1 MTFEKKGVVLNLGA
15 GGAWDDVLVDSSTV
29 VVRDGQVWLYY
40 TGYDGSNYRIGLA
53 VSKDGLTFEKKG
65 IVLDL
70 GAGGAWDDV
79 RVYYP
84 TVAVRDGRVWLYYTG
99 YDGSNYRTGLAVSKD
114 GLTFEKKGIVL
125 DLGAGGAWDDVLVY
139 SSTVA
144 VRDGRVW
151 LYYTGYDG
159 SKYRTGL
166 AVSKD

>member
-79 RVYYP
+79 RVEVP
-84 TVAVRDGRVWLYYTG
+84 AVVVRDGQVWLYY
-99 YDGSNYRTGLAVSKD
+99 A
-114 GLTFEKKGIVL
+114 
-125 DLGAGGAWDDVLVY
+125 
-139 SSTVA
+139 
-144 VRDGRVW
+144 
-151 LYYTGYDG
+151 GYDG
-159 SKYRTGL
+159 SKYRIGL
-166 AVSKD
+166 AVSKTGLGEVGLGALLLSGDGTEEYSIDESVPGDIADNVW